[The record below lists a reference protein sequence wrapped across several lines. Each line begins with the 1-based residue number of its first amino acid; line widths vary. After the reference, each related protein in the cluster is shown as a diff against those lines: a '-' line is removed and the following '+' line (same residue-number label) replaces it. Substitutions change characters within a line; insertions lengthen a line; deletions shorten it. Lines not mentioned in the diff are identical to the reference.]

1 MGVLGW
7 VLLGI
12 LCIAFA
18 FFGLNSYLQSNATNY
33 AAEVNDVEISPGQH
47 QRAYLQIRNRMQEML
62 GTAFDPAM
70 FNEEVLKA
78 NALNQLMN
86 EELVLQAAESE
97 GMATSE
103 QLVAARIA
111 AIEAFQEDGAF
122 SKERY
127 KRILGLQGMS
137 PGEFEWR
144 LRRELMANQF
154 KSGILQTA
162 AATQEGLNQA
172 FLLEGQQRRF
182 SYLMLPIAG
191 FADQIEITDADI
203 ERYYEENSET
213 FMTPERV
220 RVQYLELEAAR
231 LETVTQ
237 VDEQA
242 LQALYED
249 QAEKYVVPE
258 ERRARHILF
267 QLAPDA
273 DDASVT
279 ATREQVDAAVGRL
292 EAGESFETL
301 AKELSDDPG
310 SAANGGDLGF
320 FSRGVMTAEFE
331 NVAFELN
338 SGERSEPVRSQ
349 FGFHIIEI
357 VEIKPEQAT
366 PLSEVRDELVDQLL
380 SEERSELFYD
390 SSETLSNLAFEQPD
404 SLQAAADALGLEI
417 AESDWFSSSGG
428 AGIAEHGGI
437 VETAFSEDVLLNGNN
452 SAAIEIGEDHV
463 VVLRILEHQE
473 AARQAL
479 DEVREQV
486 RELASDEQARALA
499 EEQGK
504 GLLSAL
510 QDGSATLDSIAEE
523 RSLQPGQTP
532 LLGRNA
538 GEPDNALVRQV
549 FTLPRPSADSP
560 VYGGFMMRQGDYALV
575 ALDEVKDGDLGALPE
590 ASRKQ
595 AWQAYNRA
603 QGTTELAV
611 VLKILEEQATIRIPG
626 EDESQ

>member
-1 MGVLGW
+1 M
-7 VLLGI
+7 
-12 LCIAFA
+12 
-18 FFGLNSYLQSNATNY
+18 
-33 AAEVNDVEISPGQH
+33 
-47 QRAYLQIRNRMQEML
+47 
-62 GTAFDPAM
+62 
-70 FNEEVLKA
+70 
-78 NALNQLMN
+78 
-86 EELVLQAAESE
+86 
-97 GMATSE
+97 
-103 QLVAARIA
+103 
-111 AIEAFQEDGAF
+111 
-122 SKERY
+122 
-127 KRILGLQGMS
+127 
-137 PGEFEWR
+137 
-144 LRRELMANQF
+144 
-154 KSGILQTA
+154 
-162 AATQEGLNQA
+162 
-172 FLLEGQQRRF
+172 
-182 SYLMLPIAG
+182 
-191 FADQIEITDADI
+191 
-203 ERYYEENSET
+203 
-213 FMTPERV
+213 
-220 RVQYLELEAAR
+220 
-231 LETVTQ
+231 
-237 VDEQA
+237 
-242 LQALYED
+242 
-249 QAEKYVVPE
+249 
-258 ERRARHILF
+258 
-267 QLAPDA
+267 
-273 DDASVT
+273 
-279 ATREQVDAAVGRL
+279 
-292 EAGESFETL
+292 
-301 AKELSDDPG
+301 
-310 SAANGGDLGF
+310 
-320 FSRGVMTAEFE
+320 
-331 NVAFELN
+331 N

-349 FGFHIIEI
+349 FGFHIIE
-357 VEIKPEQAT
+357 VLEIKPEQAT

-595 AWQAYNRA
+595 AWQAYNRV